1 MRGYTEM
8 VVYRLAIVLLAV
20 LIGAAAPTRAWCEAS
35 CLAPLHADTST
46 KAHCPT
52 HDAAPTGT
60 SMSATTIDD
69 CPVVESARPIP
80 ARLDVQV
87 FARVALPYLAP
98 SAPKH
103 LSTPA
108 PSHLTATIRQRLTPL
123 RI

>member
-1 MRGYTEM
+1 M
-8 VVYRLAIVLLAV
+8 VVHRFAIVLLAV
-20 LIGAAAPTRAWCEAS
+20 LIGAAAPARAWCEAS
-35 CLAPLHADTST
+35 CLAPPQVDTST

-52 HDAAPTGT
+52 HDVAPPGT

-69 CPVVESARPIP
+69 CPVIESARPIP

-87 FARVALPYLAP
+87 FSRVALPYLTP

-103 LSTPA
+103 LSIPA
-108 PSHLTATIRQRLTPL
+108 PQHPTAIVSKRLTPL

>member
-1 MRGYTEM
+1 M
-8 VVYRLAIVLLAV
+8 VLLAV
-20 LIGAAAPTRAWCEAS
+20 LIAAAAPARAWCEAS
-35 CLAPLHADTST
+35 CLAPPHTDTST

-87 FARVALPYLAP
+87 FSRVALSHLAP

-103 LSTPA
+103 LRTPA
-108 PSHLTATIRQRLTPL
+108 PPHLTATVGKRLIPL